1 MIWSLDRSDV
11 PKKKTTQ
18 ISVLSYTESIP
29 VRWTLHRLDN
39 TYNCPMIEY
48 MSIDASRYR
57 SSVALP
63 LEYTDYGSFHRCFLI
78 PWSKRLRQWCP
89 RKFLLYVN
97 LLDIFYVN
105 FKQANLNQC
114 CKDLEVLNALPL
126 PPAPQ
131 DPDSMVSGS
140 PTSCQTTLSDL
151 YRADRYKKFVRVSF
165 AIISPSTGP
174 VSWLATL
181 ANTTPTELFQRSWSH
196 YSSFN
201 NL

>member
-1 MIWSLDRSDV
+1 M
-11 PKKKTTQ
+11 
-18 ISVLSYTESIP
+18 
-29 VRWTLHRLDN
+29 RWTLHRLDN
-39 TYNCPMIEY
+39 TYNCPMVEY

-140 PTSCQTTLSDL
+140 PTSCQTTHIVWSISCGPIQKIRKGQFCHHLTIH
-151 YRADRYKKFVRVSF
+151 RACQL
-165 AIISPSTGP
+165 T
-174 VSWLATL
+174 
-181 ANTTPTELFQRSWSH
+181 SH
-196 YSSFN
+196 TS
-201 NL
+201 